1 MSKWE
6 DIDEVRALFAA
17 IYSPLMAAG
26 MPGTAETA
34 VYKQMLGSFLARI
47 ETLFGDG
54 GILAVMR
61 PMLNQARLSGATMAQ
76 FKAIRTE
83 AASQGLAGGA
93 ATLIAQRIVL
103 LCLAQEAR
111 IIAEMTFRSTSDAGK
126 VAEEMHREFDAAAEA
141 ASDGKDAAV
150 YVAILSLHASVTK
163 HLADIGRKL
172 PRIIPYRFP
181 ASMPSLAMSQR
192 VYQNGERSDELIAEN
207 SVRHPL
213 FMPASG
219 RMLTN

>member
-17 IYSPLMAAG
+17 IYSPLMTAG
-26 MPGTAETA
+26 TPGTAETA
-34 VYKQMLGSFLARI
+34 IYKQMLGSFLARI

-54 GILAVMR
+54 GILAAMR

-76 FKAIRTE
+76 FKAVRSAIAE
-83 AASQGLAGGA
+83 IDLSGDASL
-93 ATLIAQRIVL
+93 LIAQRINL
-103 LCLAQEAR
+103 LCLSQEAR
-111 IIAEMTFRSTSDAGK
+111 IIAEMTFRSTSDAGA
-126 VAEEMHREFDAAAEA
+126 VAEAAHRDFDEAAEA

-163 HLADIGRKL
+163 HLSDIGRKL
-172 PRIIPYRFP
+172 PRIIPYKFP
-181 ASMPSLAMSQR
+181 ASMPSLTMSQR

-219 RMLTN
+219 RMLAN

>member
-17 IYSPLMAAG
+17 IYSPLMTAG
-26 MPGTAETA
+26 TPGTAETA
-34 VYKQMLGSFLARI
+34 IYKQMLGSFLARI

-54 GILAVMR
+54 GILAAMR

-76 FKAIRTE
+76 FKAVRSAIAE
-83 AASQGLAGGA
+83 IDLSGDASL
-93 ATLIAQRIVL
+93 LIAQRINL
-103 LCLAQEAR
+103 LCLSQEAR
-111 IIAEMTFRSTSDAGK
+111 IIAEMTFRSTSDAGA
-126 VAEEMHREFDAAAEA
+126 VAEAAHRDFDEAAEA

-163 HLADIGRKL
+163 HLSDIGRKL
-172 PRIIPYRFP
+172 PRIIPYKFP
-181 ASMPSLAMSQR
+181 ASMPSLTMSQR